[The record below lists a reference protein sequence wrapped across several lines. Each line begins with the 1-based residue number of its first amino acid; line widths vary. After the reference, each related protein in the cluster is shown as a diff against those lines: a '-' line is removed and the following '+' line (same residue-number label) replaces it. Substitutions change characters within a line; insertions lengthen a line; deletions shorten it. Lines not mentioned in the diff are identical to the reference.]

1 MKKSLAM
8 KDRLQVVIKEYSAIL
23 ILLALVLAMSIL
35 KGDSFLKSTNLV
47 NIIRQQAV
55 IGIIALG
62 IMFPIVSGGTDLSGG
77 SVVALCG
84 VFAALAVRA
93 ELPIP
98 LVFLIAI
105 VIGALTG
112 VINGFFIENIS

>member
-62 IMFPIVSGGTDLSGG
+62 IMFH
-77 SVVALCG
+77 CQW
-84 VFAALAVRA
+84 RY
-93 ELPIP
+93 
-98 LVFLIAI
+98 
-105 VIGALTG
+105 
-112 VINGFFIENIS
+112 